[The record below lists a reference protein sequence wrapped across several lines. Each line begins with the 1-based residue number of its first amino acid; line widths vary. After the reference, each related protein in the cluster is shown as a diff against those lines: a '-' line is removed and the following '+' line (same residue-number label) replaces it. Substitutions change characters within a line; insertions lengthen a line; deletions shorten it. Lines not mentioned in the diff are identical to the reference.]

1 MRRSRQRGFT
11 LVELMVV
18 VVILGALVALVGPSV
33 WRALFQTRNDIA
45 KAQMENFAKSI
56 SLYKLSMKKLPSS
69 LQELTQTDDKN
80 PEPFI
85 DSIPLDPWGNEYE
98 YRLLGRDYRIRSAGD
113 NGTLE
118 DDDDIVYE
126 SNKKN
131 ER

>member
-98 YRLLGRDYRIRSAGD
+98 YRMMGRDYRIRSAGD

-118 DDDDIVYE
+118 DDDDIVYD